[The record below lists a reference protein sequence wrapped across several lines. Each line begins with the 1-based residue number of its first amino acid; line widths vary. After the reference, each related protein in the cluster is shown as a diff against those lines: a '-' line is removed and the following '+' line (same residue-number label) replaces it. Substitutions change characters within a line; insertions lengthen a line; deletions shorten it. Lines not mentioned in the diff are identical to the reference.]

1 MAKKSKEKQVQVYD
15 PFSPEGIR
23 EAVGRILEGHNYRLF
38 FEGVTKRRL
47 ITTYQNLAKYRMVGE
62 KDDEKWK
69 EAILKIIEEDADK
82 SNLSLRYW
90 LLGLAKKTAE
100 NLGVEKA
107 SPQIVKEAFNDMIAE
122 IESHSSEMGIR
133 DTALLIWAGAATLTV
148 RGSQKARIGKRLERA
163 IARGILTLIG
173 LSESEGDFRL
183 NIMPD
188 QEVDRE
194 TDAEIRTN
202 RGMIRMDV
210 GLIGHGNPEV
220 IDDKISRVGR
230 NGVILFD
237 KLSPNSN
244 AWINAKNER
253 VKLIQMR
260 NSNPVEELRSHL
272 HRLGVPVSNEV
283 PRDEIAKRIMKMDLN
298 MFDFS

>member
-1 MAKKSKEKQVQVYD
+1 MTTESKEKQFQAYD

-23 EAVGRILEGHNYRLF
+23 EAVARVLEGHNYRLF

-47 ITTYQNLAKYRMVGE
+47 ITTYQNLAKYRMVDE
-62 KDDEKWK
+62 EDDEKWK
-69 EAILKIIEEDADK
+69 EAILKIIEEDTDG

-107 SPQIVKEAFNDMIAE
+107 NPQIVKEAFDSMISE

-148 RGSQKARIGKRLERA
+148 RGSQKAKIGKRLERA
-163 IARGILTLIG
+163 IARGILTLVG

-183 NIMPD
+183 NMMPD

-220 IDDKISRVGR
+220 VDDKISRVGR
-230 NGVILFD
+230 NGIILFD
-237 KLSPNSN
+237 KLSSNSN
-244 AWINAKNER
+244 AWANARNER

-260 NSNPVEELRSHL
+260 NSNPVEEMRSHL
-272 HRLGVPVSNEV
+272 HKLSVPVS
-283 PRDEIAKRIMKMDLN
+283 DEIAKRIRKMDLS
-298 MFDFS
+298 MFNFS